1 MKSSALRAIPLM
13 LLASLGLSTLDATAK
28 YLGQHYSVLLITW
41 ARYAGHIILVLFFAW
56 HARGAGFV
64 QTRRLGLQLTRSA
77 LLLAATLCFFT
88 GLRYVPI
95 AEATAVAFLAPVF
108 VIVLARPMLGE
119 RVTPARWLTVAAG
132 FVGVLLIARPGGE
145 VFQPATLL
153 LLAMAVFNGLYQ
165 LLTRKLAGED
175 VYTTLFYSALV
186 GAVAMT
192 LALPW
197 IIQGPLPKPADIPL
211 FVLLGVLGGG
221 AHLLLIHAY
230 NRAPAAMI
238 TPFGYMQMVW
248 GTLYGWMLFAHL
260 PDATSFVGMACILAG
275 GLWLAHS
282 ERRRARLGAAL
293 ALPPD

>member
-13 LLASLGLSTLDATAK
+13 LLATLALSTLDATAK
-28 YLGQHYSVLLITW
+28 YLSQDYSVLLITW
-41 ARYAGHIILVLFFAW
+41 ARYAGHIVLVLFFAW
-56 HARGAGFV
+56 RARGPRFV

-77 LLLAATLCFFT
+77 FILAATLCFFT

-95 AEATAVAFLAPVF
+95 AEATAVAFLSPVF

-119 RVTPARWLTVAAG
+119 QGTPARWLTVAAG
-132 FVGVLLIARPGGE
+132 LVGVLLIARPGGV

-153 LLAMAVFNGLYQ
+153 LLGMAVFNGLYQ

-192 LALPW
+192 LAWPW
-197 IIQGPLPKPADIPL
+197 IAQGPLPKLVDIPL

-221 AHLLLIHAY
+221 GHLLLIHAY
-230 NRAPAAMI
+230 SRAPAAMI

-248 GTLYGWMLFAHL
+248 GTLYGWMLFGHL
-260 PDATSFVGMACILAG
+260 PDAASFVGMACILAG
-275 GLWLAHS
+275 GIWLARS
-282 ERRRARLGAAL
+282 ERREARLGAAL